1 LSLKKTCEKSA
12 CSGTISN
19 DSAGDTSQRCDKAPA
34 HFVSGTGIK
43 SPEQLLSRL
52 SDKGLAA
59 SDVGVG
65 MALLGTLGYTHVVR
79 YVPAHVAVVER
90 PSFSTLYRDI
100 TLDHAFQGALLTHI
114 IRFERSFKSQLS
126 NALANEAGEFAHME
140 RSLFKD
146 EGGWK
151 QFVDGSRSEIVQKAR
166 KGSRYAARIASQG
179 RQVPIWSALEFS
191 SLGVVSKL
199 FANLTACEAKRS
211 IALHYGLDT
220 SFVESWLFSLIFV
233 RNECAHGG
241 VLYGR
246 ELEIQPRAHRLF
258 PQVSNRHAFYQVL
271 ILSWL
276 LERDIPDSSQTL
288 IDDVAKLLSCGSLR
302 LGLAAPK
309 DWIDDVRNVATM
321 AGSHIKDK
329 VTRSSVE

>member
-1 LSLKKTCEKSA
+1 MNKISENGTR
-12 CSGTISN
+12 SGTICN

-34 HFVSGTGIK
+34 HCVSGTGIK
-43 SPEQLLSRL
+43 SPEQLLLRL

-59 SDVGVG
+59 SDAGVG

-79 YVPAHVAVVER
+79 YVPAHVSIVEQ

-100 TLDHAFQGALLTHI
+100 TLDHAFQGALLTRI

-140 RSLFKD
+140 RTLFKD
-146 EGGWK
+146 EGVWK
-151 QFVDGSRSEIVQKAR
+151 QFLDGSRSEIVQKAR

-199 FANLTACEAKRS
+199 FANLAACEAKRS

-220 SFVESWLFSLIFV
+220 SFVESWLFSLSFV

-258 PQVSNRHAFYQVL
+258 PQVSNRRAFYQVL
-271 ILSWL
+271 VLSWL
-276 LERDIPDSSQTL
+276 LECDIPNSSRTF
-288 IDDVAKLLSCGSLR
+288 IDDFAKLLSCGSLR
-302 LGLAAPK
+302 RGLAAPK
-309 DWIDDVRNVATM
+309 SWIDDVRNVATM
-321 AGSHIKDK
+321 AGLHSKGDT
-329 VTRSSVE
+329 TRTNDG